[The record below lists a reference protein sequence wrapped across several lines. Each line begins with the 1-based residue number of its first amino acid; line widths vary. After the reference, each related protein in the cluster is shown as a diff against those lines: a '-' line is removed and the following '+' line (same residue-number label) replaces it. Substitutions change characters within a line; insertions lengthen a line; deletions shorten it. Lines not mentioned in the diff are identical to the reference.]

1 MRPKSHYRVDASN
14 PRARAVCD
22 RCGQHWQLQ
31 DLIWQFEWTGPRLQN
46 LRFLVCPPCLDK
58 PQPQLKLIILPPDPV
73 PVLNPRVEQYTLDDS
88 PLSAIGA
95 NPNFFQQT
103 FGSRIGSL
111 RGGGGLNSAFDGNAV
126 YASSTAL
133 MLKSGPT
140 ARAIKP
146 SWQSATDLTST
157 INSSFGS
164 YVGINWQG
172 ELQPNASLLSSLQ
185 SPIITHSLS
194 SVSIFAPT
202 DRGFLALNP
211 TSYVIQYSP
220 TNTSLFAAWTTISS
234 GTTAGTAGEVIGVTI
249 TSTMNNPLSQF
260 HRVAFLGNGT
270 DYVAVAQAQFSVNE
284 IGGDGEH

>member
-1 MRPKSHYRVDASN
+1 MRPRSHYRVDVNN
-14 PRARAVCD
+14 PRAKAVCD
-22 RCGQHWQLQ
+22 RCGQLWQLQ
-31 DLIWQFEWTGPRLQN
+31 DLLWQFEWTGPKLQN
-46 LRFLVCPPCLDK
+46 LRRLVCPPCLDK
-58 PQPQLKLIILPPDPV
+58 PQPQRKLIILPPDPV
-73 PVLNPRVEQYTLDDS
+73 PVLNPRPELYVTDDN
-88 PLSAIGA
+88 PMSALGA

-111 RGGGGLNSAFDGNAV
+111 RGAAGLNAAFDGNGV

-133 MLKSGPT
+133 MVQNGPT
-140 ARAIKP
+140 ARSGKP

-164 YVGINWQG
+164 YIGINWQG
-172 ELQPNASLLSSLQ
+172 EPQANLPSTLQ

-202 DRGFLALNP
+202 DRGFLGSNP

-220 TNTSLFAAWTTISS
+220 TNSALFGAWTTISS
-234 GTTAGTAGEVIGVTI
+234 GTTAGTPGEVIGLSI

-260 HRVAFLGNGT
+260 HRVAFLGNGS
-270 DYVAVAQAQFSVNE
+270 DYVAVAQVQFSVNE
-284 IGGDGEH
+284 RGGDGAN